1 MPLSQPMLVYTAL
14 TSFTWPWSDFILPKL
29 LLKQKDMYTVAVG
42 LMSLG
47 EDEFARF
54 AAGSLFVAIPII
66 ILYFFLSKYMISGLS
81 SGAVKE

>member
-1 MPLSQPMLVYTAL
+1 
-14 TSFTWPWSDFILPKL
+14 
-29 LLKQKDMYTVAVG
+29 
-42 LMSLG
+42 MSLG